1 MARQGKIL
9 VTGAAGTHGGTG
21 SYLVAALM
29 RRGESVRAMVRVDD
43 ERARK
48 LRATGADVVVGDFLK
63 IGSMRKAME
72 GVDRIFFCYPL
83 ADGLLQATA
92 NLCVVAREADV
103 RAIANVSIMLAA
115 PDQPSPIARDH
126 WLSENILDWAG
137 AKPIHLRGAFF
148 FENILRFARAG
159 IREENKIFLPFGAG
173 DAKLAW
179 VGSRDLA
186 NISAAILANPEPH
199 VGQTYE
205 VTGEAILSIKDIAEA
220 MSAEYGRR
228 IVYCDQALPEWLER
242 VATTLHGNDALRAH
256 VSMLGHVLGSGR
268 VLGRVNDLVTKYSG
282 EPQQTAREFARAYAD
297 DFSGKK
303 SV

>member
-1 MARQGKIL
+1 MANEGKIL

-21 SYLVAALM
+21 SYLVDALK
-29 RRGESVRAMVRVDD
+29 RKGESVRAMVRVDD
-43 ERARK
+43 ERALK
-48 LRATGADVVVGDFLK
+48 LRATGAEVVVGDFLK

-92 NLCVVAREADV
+92 NLCVVAREANV

-126 WLSENILDWAG
+126 WLSENIFDWAG
-137 AKPIHLRGAFF
+137 VKTIHLRGAFF

-159 IREENKIFLPFGAG
+159 IQEEDKIFLPFGQG
-173 DAKLAW
+173 DGKLAW
-179 VGSRDLA
+179 VGSKDLA

-199 VGQTYE
+199 IGQTYE
-205 VTGEAILSIKDIAEA
+205 VTGATTLSIKDIAQA

-228 IVYCDQALPEWLER
+228 IEYCDQALPQWLER
-242 VATTLHGNDALRAH
+242 IAEALDGNDKLRAH
-256 VSMLGHVLGSGR
+256 VSMLAHVVGSGR
-268 VLGRVNDLVTKYSG
+268 VLGRVNDLVTRCSG
-282 EPQQTAREFARAYAD
+282 EPQQSAQEFARAHAD
-297 DFSGKK
+297 EFSRK
-303 SV
+303 